1 MNFTMGLGIIIFVVG
16 TIVFF
21 MGENTNS
28 RTSYDPNPDYNLIE
42 GDDTWM

>member
-1 MNFTMGLGIIIFVVG
+1 MNFTMGLGIIIFVIG

-28 RTSYDPNPDYNLIE
+28 RTSYDPDYNLIE